1 MFSALDDGRSAQA
14 LPTALV
20 GVDGIALLGWH
31 GLARASQFT
40 CHVLTLGTEAQ
51 NRVTVP
57 ASPSKGLD
65 DAACLYHPA
74 SASFHCLH
82 TQ

>member
-1 MFSALDDGRSAQA
+1 MSCCDRGGMFSALDDGRSAQA

-40 CHVLTLGTEAQ
+40 CHVLTLGQRLKPCDGSGITIE
-51 NRVTVP
+51 R
-57 ASPSKGLD
+57 S
-65 DAACLYHPA
+65 
-74 SASFHCLH
+74 
-82 TQ
+82 